1 MIEMTERN
9 TAVVKE
15 RSGEIATAIRGP
27 SMKRKK
33 SSKLAEDRLKA
44 IEVMTEVTQEVLPEA
59 VN

>member
-1 MIEMTERN
+1 MIEMTERS

-15 RSGEIATAIRGP
+15 GIAEIATAIRDP

-33 SSKLAEDRLKA
+33 SSKLAEDRPEA
-44 IEVMTEVTQEVLPEA
+44 IEVMTKVTQEVLPEA